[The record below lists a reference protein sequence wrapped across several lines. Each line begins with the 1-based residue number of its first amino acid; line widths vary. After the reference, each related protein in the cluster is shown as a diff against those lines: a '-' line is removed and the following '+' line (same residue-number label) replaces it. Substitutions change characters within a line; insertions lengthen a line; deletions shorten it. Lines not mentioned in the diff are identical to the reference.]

1 MDWSGVVW
9 IWRDVSLTVGGA
21 MRSVRWDQTVVNHAR
36 VIQSDAYTDAET
48 VPKITSFI
56 HTFIHW
62 RFIIAIRVVMS
73 YITDLKSW
81 NASIFCILLS
91 EKKFCKAFIG
101 KSWQNLTSTSN
112 VLWRHDWCHARWI
125 SAYIW
130 RIFAF
135 FVLNGLHLLHQ
146 VTKN

>member
-1 MDWSGVVW
+1 MDMERCIANCGGSYEIGPLGSDGCQSCTCNPE
-9 IWRDVSLTVGGA
+9 WRLHWRWNSSKDNIIHSYIYSLTFYNCHSCG
-21 MRSVRWDQTVVNHAR
+21 D
-36 VIQSDAYTDAET
+36 VIYHWL
-48 VPKITSFI
+48 KKLKCLYILY
-56 HTFIHW
+56 TFI
-62 RFIIAIRVVMS
+62 R
-73 YITDLKSW
+73 
-81 NASIFCILLS
+81 
-91 EKKFCKAFIG
+91 KKFCKAFIG